1 MLRQIEKLFVAPQDE
16 QIPIW
21 RYMDFTRYVAML
33 EEQGVFFARVDQ
45 LNDRFEGSI
54 PEPSAKQYE
63 AAQRELSEA
72 GLRLNG
78 NERLPYRELLRK
90 VRPWVLVSSWHM
102 NEQESAA
109 MWSLYGHSENAIA
122 VRSTYAKLRDVLQAA
137 KEEIYLGAVRYISYE
152 DDAIPLEHLLW
163 PFIHKRRSF
172 EHERELRAL
181 MLDEQ
186 EALSGNAPPAGGG
199 AWVKTSLGDLID
211 AVYVAPDAEPWV
223 RELVERASQKYG
235 LTQPVRQSAL
245 DKDPLF

>member
-1 MLRQIEKLFVAPQDE
+1 MLQQVDKLFVAPRNP

-33 EEQGVFFARVDQ
+33 EEQGVFFARVDN

-54 PEPSAKQYE
+54 PEPSARQYE
-63 AAQRELSEA
+63 EVKRELRDA
-72 GLRLNG
+72 GVPLNG
-78 NERLPYRELLRK
+78 ERLPYREMLRK
-90 VRPWVLVSSWHM
+90 VRPWVLVSSWHL

-122 VRSTYAKLRDVLQAA
+122 VCSTYEKLRTAMERAQ
-137 KEEIYLGAVRYISYE
+137 EEIYLGAVRYISYE
-152 DDAIPLEHLLW
+152 DDEIPLEHLLW

-181 MLDEQ
+181 MVDERRAFAGK
-186 EALSGNAPPAGGG
+186 EPPPDGG
-199 AWVKTSLGDLID
+199 AWVKTPLAGLID

-223 RELVERASQKYG
+223 RELVERVSRRYG
-235 LTQPVRQSAL
+235 LDTPVRQSAL